1 MLIKITGSSFKDMI
15 RYGIGHLNKHKK
27 IVNDLNVFPVP
38 DGDTGTNMVMTM
50 KNGLGSIASANDTL
64 SKVAQNF
71 ANATVFGARGNS
83 GVIVSQFFKG
93 ISEGLKDAQEADCRK
108 LSDALRIGSDFAY
121 AAVASPVEGTILT
134 VIKDAASAVNERISS
149 LGSIDDAISVF
160 VDEAKKSLDNTPN
173 LLPILAKA
181 GVVDSG
187 GSGIVYFFEGVQ
199 RYLNGE
205 KLEDD
210 AAEQDSSAVESVDY
224 TRFNKNSDFSFGY
237 CTECLIQ
244 LTVDTDDF
252 DYPLFIAKLN
262 DLGNSIVTSLEN
274 DKIKLHIHTDRPE
287 NILTF
292 CHSFGEFLTLKIEN
306 MSVQHT
312 QTIQKFLVSDLRD
325 SSEFAVIAVAPNSLL
340 QKMLISMGADVV
352 IMSSE
357 APSSN
362 DFLEAFSL
370 VSAKK
375 LLVFPNSSNSIMSAV
390 QAKKLYKDAKVIVLN
405 SRSFPQCY
413 SSLAIIDFDADDIS
427 SVVCDINEVL
437 GSITE
442 VSITHASRDVTFG
455 SALIKK
461 GQYFSFSGDEVHNVS
476 SDIEEVLSKT
486 VAEFSSLGDF
496 EVLNLFY
503 GQSISSER
511 AQELAEIIAD
521 INCDLETCTVST
533 ENPIYDLILTFE

>member
-1 MLIKITGSSFKDMI
+1 
-15 RYGIGHLNKHKK
+15 
-27 IVNDLNVFPVP
+27 
-38 DGDTGTNMVMTM
+38 
-50 KNGLGSIASANDTL
+50 
-64 SKVAQNF
+64 
-71 ANATVFGARGNS
+71 
-83 GVIVSQFFKG
+83 
-93 ISEGLKDAQEADCRK
+93 
-108 LSDALRIGSDFAY
+108 
-121 AAVASPVEGTILT
+121 
-134 VIKDAASAVNERISS
+134 
-149 LGSIDDAISVF
+149 
-160 VDEAKKSLDNTPN
+160 
-173 LLPILAKA
+173 
-181 GVVDSG
+181 
-187 GSGIVYFFEGVQ
+187 
-199 RYLNGE
+199 
-205 KLEDD
+205 
-210 AAEQDSSAVESVDY
+210 
-224 TRFNKNSDFSFGY
+224 
-237 CTECLIQ
+237 
-244 LTVDTDDF
+244 
-252 DYPLFIAKLN
+252 
-262 DLGNSIVTSLEN
+262 
-274 DKIKLHIHTDRPE
+274 
-287 NILTF
+287 
-292 CHSFGEFLTLKIEN
+292 

-325 SSEFAVIAVAPNSLL
+325 STEIAVIAVAPNSLL

-496 EVLNLFY
+496 EILNIFY

-511 AQELAEIIAD
+511 AHELAEIITD